1 MTTRRALI
9 IVPVIVILFLLQSYF
24 WVPTFVEQ
32 TRGNPERLNQFITAT
47 IGDASLLNPILT
59 ADSASS
65 QVESMVFEGLID
77 RDDQLRYR
85 GRIARDWRISE
96 VAYFYINPAAP
107 GPVGESAHGQQLAAW
122 LEKKRAAGA
131 AGLQHVTAIDLLP
144 PQVRTDTRQMT
155 IADQNQSV
163 RIRITAPARIRLTL
177 DRVDQELFPQLA
189 ALLGKDYF
197 ATFNAARHVTTAPA
211 LPADQHEAL
220 ARQLLPAT
228 EHNPVIVF
236 QLRPGVRFHD
246 GHELDAE
253 DVKFT
258 YQAIVNPRNLSPRIP
273 DYEPVKDVTV
283 LDPLTVKITYK
294 RLYSPALGTWGM
306 GILPQHLLNAD
317 ALAAEA
323 RAAGKDPAAFTL
335 RQSGF
340 NRRPIGCGPFVF
352 KEWKSD
358 RYIRL
363 DRFEQYW
370 EGPPNYSTYI
380 MRIIPDPLTQEMEFY
395 AGTVDNYAVVPH
407 QVERL
412 QADARFRQFSGT
424 SFGYSY
430 IAYNMRR
437 EPFNDPRVRRALGMA
452 IDTDKIIRYVMYGQ
466 AESITGPFV
475 KQTDFYNHDIPA
487 LPYDPQG
494 ALALLAQAGWHRNPD
509 GWLEKDGRRMQ
520 FTLITNNGNN
530 LRKAILAIAQDA
542 WKKIGI
548 DVSTDLIEWSVFI
561 QKRVNQLDFD
571 TLILGWSMGIDPDL
585 YQIWH
590 SSQTGPFQLNFVGF
604 ADPEA
609 DDLILKIR
617 REYDH
622 ARQVAYCHRLHDII
636 AAAQP
641 YTFLYVGRW
650 TALLDKRIVRQ
661 VMTAAGETAYRPIV
675 PTKTGS
681 YTYHFNQWIKLP
693 QLPTLTDRG

>member
-9 IVPVIVILFLLQSYF
+9 IVPVTVVLFLLQSYF
-24 WVPTFVEQ
+24 WVPTYDEQ
-32 TRGNPERLNQFITAT
+32 TRGNPNRLNQYITAS

-65 QVESMVFEGLID
+65 QIESMVFEGLID

-85 GRIARDWRISE
+85 GRVAHKWQISE
-96 VAYFYINPAAP
+96 AAYFYLNDRAP
-107 GPVGESAHGQQLAAW
+107 GPTGSRTDGQLLLAW
-122 LEKKRAAGA
+122 LQKALARKIPE
-131 AGLQHVTAIDLLP
+131 LEHVTAIDLLP
-144 PQVRTDTRQMT
+144 PRAEVLSRQVQISKETVP
-155 IADQNQSV
+155 V
-163 RIRITAPARIRLTL
+163 RIQVNAPARIRLSL
-177 DRVDQELFPQLA
+177 DRVDQELFNHLA
-189 ALLGKDYF
+189 DLLGNEYF
-197 ATFNAARHVTTAPA
+197 TSFTPARYVTTQPA
-211 LPADQHEAL
+211 LPLEQHAAL
-220 ARQLLPAT
+220 SRELVPAV
-228 EHNPVIVF
+228 EHNPVILF
-236 QLRPGVRFHD
+236 HLRPGIRFHD

-253 DVKFT
+253 DVRFT
-258 YQAIVNPRNLSPRIP
+258 YQSIINPRNRSPRLS
-273 DYEPVKDVTV
+273 DFEPVKSVSV
-283 LDPLTVKITYK
+283 LDPLTLKITYK

-306 GILPQHLLNAD
+306 GILPAHRLSDQ

-323 RAAGKDPAAFTL
+323 RETGKDPADFTL
-335 RQSGF
+335 RQSRF
-340 NRRPIGCGPFVF
+340 NRRPIGCGPFAF
-352 KEWKSD
+352 REWKSD
-358 RYIRL
+358 RYIQL
-363 DRFEQYW
+363 TRFDDYW
-370 EGPPNYSTYI
+370 EGPPNYGTYT

-395 AGTVDNYAVVPH
+395 AGTVDNYQVLPH

-412 QADARFRQFSGT
+412 QTDDRFRQFSGT

-452 IDTDKIIRYVMYGQ
+452 IDTKKIIRYVMYGQ

-475 KQTDFYNHDIPA
+475 KQTDFYNQAVRP

-494 ALALLAQAGWHRNPD
+494 ALKLLAEAGWQRNTD
-509 GWLEKDGRRMQ
+509 GWLEKDGRRME

-542 WKKIGI
+542 WKRIGV
-548 DVSTDLIEWSVFI
+548 DVRTDLIEWSVFVK
-561 QKRVNQLDFD
+561 KRVNQLDFD

-617 REYDH
+617 REYEHD
-622 ARQVAYCHRLHDII
+622 RQVAYCHRLHEII

-650 TALLDKRIVRQ
+650 TALLDKRIVRR
-661 VMTAAGETAYRPIV
+661 ETGVNGKPAYRPIE
-675 PTKTGS
+675 PTKTGN
-681 YTYHFNQWIKLP
+681 YNYHFNQWIKLH
-693 QLPTLTDRG
+693 QQPTLTDRE

>member
-1 MTTRRALI
+1 VTTRRALI
-9 IVPVIVILFLLQSYF
+9 IIPVVIVLFLLQSYF
-24 WVPTFVEQ
+24 WVPTYEEQ
-32 TRGNPERLNQFITAT
+32 TRGNPDRLNQFITAS

-65 QVESMVFEGLID
+65 QIESMVFEGLID

-85 GRIARDWRISE
+85 GRVARKWQISE
-96 VAYFYINPAAP
+96 VAYFYVNESMPDPAGGRSDGKSLLAWLRKKHAQGAP
-107 GPVGESAHGQQLAAW
+107 G
-122 LEKKRAAGA
+122 LE
-131 AGLQHVTAIDLLP
+131 HVTAIDLLP
-144 PQVRTDTRQMT
+144 PRVEAATRRMEISKT
-155 IADQNQSV
+155 KVPV
-163 RIRITAPARIRLTL
+163 RIRVAAPARIRLVL
-177 DRVDQELFPQLA
+177 DRVDQELFTSLS
-189 ALLGKDYF
+189 ALLGRDYF
-197 ATFNAARHVTTAPA
+197 TGFVASAYMTTQPA
-211 LPADQHEAL
+211 LPTDRHAVL
-220 ARQLLPAT
+220 ARELLPAV

-236 QLRPGVRFHD
+236 YLRPGVRFHD
-246 GHELDAE
+246 GHKLDAE

-258 YQAIVNPRNLSPRIP
+258 YQAIVNPRNLSPRVP
-273 DYEPVKDVTV
+273 DFEPVKSVTV

-306 GILPQHLLNAD
+306 GILPEHLLND
-317 ALAAEA
+317 RSLREEA
-323 RAAGKDPAAFTL
+323 RSVAKDPDSFTM
-335 RQSGF
+335 RQSRF
-340 NRRPIGCGPFVF
+340 NRQPVGCGPFTF

-358 RYIRL
+358 RYIHL
-363 DRFEQYW
+363 NRFNDYW
-370 EGPPNYSTYI
+370 EGPPNYKAYI

-395 AGTVDNYAVVPH
+395 AGTVDNYTVVPH

-412 QADARFRQFSGT
+412 KADDRFRQFSGT

-452 IDTDKIIRYVMYGQ
+452 IDTGKIIRYVMYEQ
-466 AESITGPFV
+466 AEPITGPFV
-475 KQTDFYNHDIPA
+475 KQTDFYNQGIQP
-487 LPYDPQG
+487 LPYDPKG
-494 ALALLAQAGWHRNPD
+494 ALKLLAEAGWQRNKD
-509 GWLEKDGRRMQ
+509 GWLEKNGRQLQ

-542 WKKIGI
+542 WKRIGI
-548 DVSTDLIEWSVFI
+548 NVSTDLIEWSVFI

-571 TLILGWSMGIDPDL
+571 ALILGWSMGIDPDL

-617 REYDH
+617 QEYNHD
-622 ARQVAYCHRLHDII
+622 RQVAYSHRLHEII

-650 TALLDKRIVRQ
+650 TALLDKRIVRKLKLDN
-661 VMTAAGETAYRPIV
+661 GEVVYRPIV

-681 YTYHFNQWIKLP
+681 YTYHLNQWIKLP

>member
-9 IVPVIVILFLLQSYF
+9 IVPVIVVLFLLQSYF
-24 WVPTFVEQ
+24 WVPTYEEQ
-32 TRGNPERLNQFITAT
+32 TRGNPDRLNQFITAT

-65 QVESMVFEGLID
+65 QIESMVFEGLID

-85 GRIARDWRISE
+85 GRVARDWRISE
-96 VAYFYINPAAP
+96 VAYFFVNPLRTPP
-107 GPVGESAHGQQLAAW
+107 GGQGADGKNILAW
-122 LEKKRAAGA
+122 LREKQSAGA
-131 AGLQHVTAIDLLP
+131 SELKSVTAVALLP
-144 PQVRTDTRQMT
+144 AQVLKTTRQLT
-155 IADQNQSV
+155 VNGAKQTV
-163 RIRITAPARIRLTL
+163 RITANAPARIQLTL
-177 DRVDQELFPQLA
+177 DQVDQDFFTRLQ

-197 ATFNAARHVTTAPA
+197 SSFDAAGRVVTDPA
-211 LPADQHEAL
+211 LPAKDHRAL
-220 ARQLLPAT
+220 VQEILPAT

-236 QLRPGVRFHD
+236 HLRPGIRFHD

-273 DYEPVKDVTV
+273 DYEPVKSVTV

-306 GILPQHLLNAD
+306 GILPAHRLNDD
-317 ALAAEA
+317 ALVAEA
-323 RAAGKDPAAFTL
+323 RATGKDPAAFTL
-335 RQSGF
+335 RQSQF
-340 NRRPIGCGPFVF
+340 NREPIGSGPFVF

-363 DRFEQYW
+363 ERFEQYW
-370 EGPPNYSTYI
+370 EGPPNYHTYI

-395 AGTVDNYAVVPH
+395 AGAVDNYAVVPH

-412 QADARFRQFSGT
+412 QADDRFQQFSGT

-437 EPFNDPRVRRALGMA
+437 EPFDDPRVRRALGMA
-452 IDTDKIIRYVMYGQ
+452 IDTGKIIRYVMYGQ

-475 KQTDFYNHDIPA
+475 KQTDFYNQDIAP
-487 LPYDPQG
+487 LPYDPEG
-494 ALALLAQAGWHRNPD
+494 ALKLLAEAGWHRNAE
-509 GWLEKDGRRMQ
+509 GWLEKNGRRMQ

-542 WKKIGI
+542 WKRIGI

-571 TLILGWSMGIDPDL
+571 TLVLGWSMGIDPDL

-622 ARQVAYCHRLHDII
+622 NRQVAYCHRLHAII

-661 VMTAAGETAYRPIV
+661 MTTERGDVVYKPIV
-675 PTKTGS
+675 PTKTGN
-681 YTYHFNQWIKLP
+681 YAYHFNQWIKLP
-693 QLPTLTDRG
+693 QQPTLTDRG

>member
-9 IVPVIVILFLLQSYF
+9 IVPVIVVFFLLQSYF
-24 WVPTFVEQ
+24 WVPTYEEQ
-32 TRGNPERLNQFITAT
+32 TRGNPDRLNQYITAT

-65 QVESMVFEGLID
+65 QIESMVFEGLID

-85 GRIARDWRISE
+85 GRVARDWQITE
-96 VAYFYINPAAP
+96 VAYFYVNPARTPPTGSGAD
-107 GPVGESAHGQQLAAW
+107 GKSVLAW
-122 LEKKRAAGA
+122 LQQQQSAGA
-131 AGLQHVTAIDLLP
+131 PELKSVTAMDLLP
-144 PQVRTDTRQMT
+144 AQVLKTNRQFT
-155 IADQNQSV
+155 INGTKQTV
-163 RIRITAPARIRLTL
+163 RITATAPARIQLTL
-177 DRVDQELFPQLA
+177 DQVDQDFFTRLQ

-197 ATFNAARHVTTAPA
+197 ATFDAAHRVTSVPV
-211 LPADQHEAL
+211 LPVKDHQAL
-220 ARQLLPAT
+220 AREMLPAT

-236 QLRPGVRFHD
+236 RLRPGIRFHD

-273 DYEPVKDVTV
+273 DYEPVKSVSV
-283 LDPLTVKITYK
+283 LDALTVKITYK

-306 GILPQHLLNAD
+306 GILPQHRLNDD

-323 RAAGKDPAAFTL
+323 RATGKDPATFTL
-335 RQSGF
+335 RQSRF
-340 NRRPIGCGPFVF
+340 NREPIGSGPFVF

-363 DRFEQYW
+363 ERFEQYW
-370 EGPPNYSTYI
+370 EDPPNYHTYI

-412 QADARFRQFSGT
+412 RADDRFQQFSGT

-452 IDTDKIIRYVMYGQ
+452 IDTGKIIRYVMYGQ

-475 KQTDFYNHDIPA
+475 KQTDFYNRDIRP
-487 LPYDPQG
+487 LPYDPEG
-494 ALALLAQAGWHRNPD
+494 ALKLLAEAGWRRNAA
-509 GWLEKDGRRMQ
+509 GWLEKNGRRMQ

-542 WKKIGI
+542 WKRIGI

-571 TLILGWSMGIDPDL
+571 TLVLGWSMGIDPDL

-604 ADPEA
+604 ADREA
-609 DDLILKIR
+609 DELILKIR

-622 ARQVAYCHRLHDII
+622 NRQMAYCHRLHEII

-661 VMTAAGETAYRPIV
+661 IATKRGEVVYKPIV
-675 PTKTGS
+675 PTKTGN
-681 YTYHFNQWIKLP
+681 YAYHFNQWIKLS
-693 QLPTLTDRG
+693 QQPTLTDRG

>member
-9 IVPVIVILFLLQSYF
+9 IVPVIVVFFLLQSYF
-24 WVPTFVEQ
+24 WVPTYEEQ
-32 TRGNPERLNQFITAT
+32 TRGNPDRLNQYITAT

-65 QVESMVFEGLID
+65 QIESMVFEGLID

-85 GRIARDWRISE
+85 GRVARDWQITE
-96 VAYFYINPAAP
+96 VAYFYVNPARTPPTGSGAD
-107 GPVGESAHGQQLAAW
+107 GKSVLAW
-122 LEKKRAAGA
+122 LQQQQSAGA
-131 AGLQHVTAIDLLP
+131 PELKSVTAMDLLP
-144 PQVRTDTRQMT
+144 AQVLKTNRQFT
-155 IADQNQSV
+155 INGTKQTV
-163 RIRITAPARIRLTL
+163 RITATAPARIQLTL
-177 DRVDQELFPQLA
+177 DQVDQDFFTRLQ

-197 ATFNAARHVTTAPA
+197 ATFDAAHRVTSVPV
-211 LPADQHEAL
+211 LPVKDHQAL
-220 ARQLLPAT
+220 AREMLPAT

-236 QLRPGVRFHD
+236 RLRPGIRFHD

-273 DYEPVKDVTV
+273 DYEPVKSVSV
-283 LDPLTVKITYK
+283 LDALTVKITYK

-306 GILPQHLLNAD
+306 GILPQHRLNDD

-323 RAAGKDPAAFTL
+323 RATGKDPATFTL
-335 RQSGF
+335 RQSRF
-340 NRRPIGCGPFVF
+340 NREPIGSGPFVF

-363 DRFEQYW
+363 ERFEQYW
-370 EGPPNYSTYI
+370 EGPPNYHTYI

-412 QADARFRQFSGT
+412 RADDRFQQFSGT

-452 IDTDKIIRYVMYGQ
+452 IDTGKIIRYVMYGQ

-475 KQTDFYNHDIPA
+475 KQTDFYNRDIRP
-487 LPYDPQG
+487 LPYDPEG
-494 ALALLAQAGWHRNPD
+494 ALKLLAEAGWRRNAA
-509 GWLEKDGRRMQ
+509 GWLEKNGRRMQ

-542 WKKIGI
+542 WKRIGI

-571 TLILGWSMGIDPDL
+571 TLVLGWSMGIDPDL

-604 ADPEA
+604 ADREA
-609 DDLILKIR
+609 DELILKIR

-622 ARQVAYCHRLHDII
+622 NRQMAYCHRLHEII

-661 VMTAAGETAYRPIV
+661 IATKRGEVVYKPIV
-675 PTKTGS
+675 PTKTGN
-681 YTYHFNQWIKLP
+681 YAYHFNQWIKLS
-693 QLPTLTDRG
+693 QQPTLTDRG

>member
-9 IVPVIVILFLLQSYF
+9 IVPVIVVLFLLQSYF
-24 WVPTFVEQ
+24 WVPTYEEQ
-32 TRGNPERLNQFITAT
+32 TRGNPDRLKQYITAT

-65 QVESMVFEGLID
+65 QIESMVFEGLID
-77 RDDQLRYR
+77 RDDQLLYR
-85 GRIARDWRISE
+85 GRVARDWQITE
-96 VAYFYINPAAP
+96 VAYFYINHARTHPT
-107 GPVGESAHGQQLAAW
+107 GGEADGKSILAW
-122 LEKKRAAGA
+122 LQQQQSAGA
-131 AGLQHVTAIDLLP
+131 PELKSVTAMDLLP
-144 PQVRTDTRQMT
+144 AQVLRTTRQFT
-155 IADQNQSV
+155 IDGTKQTV
-163 RIRITAPARIRLTL
+163 RITAKAPARIQLTL
-177 DRVDQELFPQLA
+177 DQVDQDFFTRLQ

-197 ATFNAARHVTTAPA
+197 ATFDAAHRVTTEPV
-211 LPADQHEAL
+211 LPAEDHQAL
-220 ARQLLPAT
+220 AREMLPAT

-236 QLRPGVRFHD
+236 RLRPGIRFHD

-273 DYEPVKDVTV
+273 DYEPVKSVSV

-306 GILPQHLLNAD
+306 GILPQHRLNDD

-323 RAAGKDPAAFTL
+323 RATGKDPATFTL
-335 RQSGF
+335 RQSRF
-340 NRRPIGCGPFVF
+340 NREPIGSGPFVF

-358 RYIRL
+358 HYIRL
-363 DRFEQYW
+363 ERFEQYW
-370 EGPPNYSTYI
+370 EGPPNYHTYI

-412 QADARFRQFSGT
+412 RADDRFQQFSGT

-437 EPFNDPRVRRALGMA
+437 EPFDDPRVRRALGMA
-452 IDTDKIIRYVMYGQ
+452 IDTGKIIRYVMYGQ

-475 KQTDFYNHDIPA
+475 KQTDFYNRDIRP
-487 LPYDPQG
+487 LPYDPKG
-494 ALALLAQAGWHRNPD
+494 ALKLLAEAGWHRNAA
-509 GWLEKDGRRMQ
+509 GWLEKNGRRMQ

-542 WKKIGI
+542 WKRIGI

-571 TLILGWSMGIDPDL
+571 TLVLGWSMGIDPDL

-604 ADPEA
+604 ADREA
-609 DDLILKIR
+609 DELILKIR

-622 ARQVAYCHRLHDII
+622 NRQVAYCHRLHEII

-661 VMTAAGETAYRPIV
+661 IATKHGEMVYKPIV
-675 PTKTGS
+675 PTKTGN
-681 YTYHFNQWIKLP
+681 YAYHFNQWIKRP
-693 QLPTLTDRG
+693 QQPTLTDRG